1 MKYLKR
7 FNESVDFQERL
18 KDFCETHL
26 AYLLDEGFEVVLND
40 LDETYDCEITVKR
53 DDKGTFTWDEVKDHI
68 VPFIIHLNKE
78 YELYKSDECNDDEYL
93 PVKVGDIGYIQSE
106 LSSLYEPFSIE
117 KISDES
123 YEPFLGTAYLW
134 HSFKGRKFG
143 PDEYKNDMG
152 GRLSSIVIY
161 AALAN

>member
-18 KDFCETHL
+18 RDFCETHL

-40 LDETYDCEITVKR
+40 LDETYDCEITLKR
-53 DDKGTFTWDEVKDHI
+53 EDQRTFTWDGVKDHV

-78 YELYKSDECNDDEYL
+78 YELYKSDDCSDDEYL

-123 YEPFLGTAYLW
+123 YEPFLRYKIA
-134 HSFKGRKFG
+134 
-143 PDEYKNDMG
+143 PDTYKKDRQIYFYDMG
-152 GRLSSIVIY
+152 ARLSSVVIY
-161 AALAN
+161 AAITN

>member
-7 FNESVDFQERL
+7 FNESVDFEEKLR
-18 KDFCETHL
+18 DFCETHL

-40 LDETYDCEITVKR
+40 LDETYDCEITIKR
-53 DDKGTFTWDEVKDHI
+53 EDQRTFTWDEVKDHV

-78 YELYKSDECNDDEYL
+78 YKLYKSDDCSDDEYL

-123 YEPFLGTAYLW
+123 YEPFLRY
-134 HSFKGRKFG
+134 KIG
-143 PDEYKNDMG
+143 PDTYKNDYAIYARP
-152 GRLSSIVIY
+152 RLSSVVIY
-161 AALAN
+161 AAIAN

>member
-7 FNESVDFQERL
+7 FNESVDFEEKLR
-18 KDFCETHL
+18 DFCETHL

-40 LDETYDCEITVKR
+40 LDETYDCEITIKR
-53 DDKGTFTWDEVKDHI
+53 EDQRTFTWDEVKDHI

-78 YELYKSDECNDDEYL
+78 YELYKSEDCGDDEYL
-93 PVKVGDIGYIQSE
+93 PVKVGDVGYIQSE
-106 LSSLYEPFSIE
+106 LSTLYEPFSVE
-117 KISDES
+117 GISKAD
-123 YEPFLGTAYLW
+123 YEPFLGY
-134 HSFKGRKFG
+134 KIG

-152 GRLSSIVIY
+152 TRLSSIVIY

>member
-7 FNESVDFQERL
+7 FNESVDFEERL

-26 AYLLDEGFEVVLND
+26 AYLLDEGFEVVLID
-40 LDETYDCEITVKR
+40 LDETYDCEISIKR
-53 DDKGTFTWDEVKDHI
+53 ENERTFTWNEVKDHI

-78 YELYKSDECNDDEYL
+78 YELYKSEDYQPPYVE
-93 PVKVGDIGYIQSE
+93 VGDIGYIQSE
-106 LSSLYEPFSIE
+106 LSTLYEPFSIE

-123 YEPFLGTAYLW
+123 YEPFLRY
-134 HSFKGRKFG
+134 KIG
-143 PDEYKNDMG
+143 PDEYQNDMG
-152 GRLSSIVIY
+152 ARLSSIVIY

>member
-7 FNESVDFQERL
+7 FNESVDFEERL

-26 AYLLDEGFEVVLND
+26 AYLLDEGFEVVLQD
-40 LDETYDCEITVKR
+40 LNETYDSEITVKR
-53 DDKGTFTWDEVKDHI
+53 DDKGTFTWNEVKDHI

-78 YELYKSDECNDDEYL
+78 YKLYKTRG
-93 PVKVGDIGYIQSE
+93 VKINDIGYIQSE

-123 YEPFLGTAYLW
+123 YEPFLRY
-134 HSFKGRKFG
+134 KIG
-143 PDEYKNDMG
+143 PDEYQNDMG
-152 GRLSSIVIY
+152 ARLSSIVIY

>member
-26 AYLLDEGFEVVLND
+26 AYLLDEGFEVVLQD
-40 LDETYDCEITVKR
+40 LDETYDSEIIVKR
-53 DDKGTFTWDEVKDHI
+53 DDNVTFTWNEVKDHI

-78 YELYKSDECNDDEYL
+78 YELYKSDDCDDDEYL
-93 PVKVGDIGYIQSE
+93 PVKINDIGYIQSE
-106 LSSLYEPFSIE
+106 LSSLYEPFSVE
-117 KISDES
+117 EISKAD
-123 YEPFLGTAYLW
+123 YEPFLRY
-134 HSFKGRKFG
+134 KIG
-143 PDEYKNDMG
+143 PDSYQNDMG
-152 GRLSSIVIY
+152 TRLSSIVIY

>member
-26 AYLLDEGFEVVLND
+26 AYLLDEGFEVVLQD
-40 LDETYDCEITVKR
+40 LNETYDSEITVKR
-53 DDKGTFTWDEVKDHI
+53 DDKGTFTWNEVKDHI

-78 YELYKSDECNDDEYL
+78 YKLYKTRG
-93 PVKVGDIGYIQSE
+93 VKINDIGYIQSE

-123 YEPFLGTAYLW
+123 YEPFLRY
-134 HSFKGRKFG
+134 KIG
-143 PDEYKNDMG
+143 PDEYQNDMG
-152 GRLSSIVIY
+152 ARLSSIVIY

>member
-18 KDFCETHL
+18 RDFCETHL

-40 LDETYDCEITVKR
+40 LDETYDCEITLKR
-53 DDKGTFTWDEVKDHI
+53 EDQRTFTWDGVKDHV

-78 YELYKSDECNDDEYL
+78 YELYKSDDCSDDEYL

-123 YEPFLGTAYLW
+123 YEPFLRYKIA
-134 HSFKGRKFG
+134 
-143 PDEYKNDMG
+143 PDTYKKDRQIYFYDMG
-152 GRLSSIVIY
+152 ARLSSVVIY
-161 AALAN
+161 AAIAN

>member
-26 AYLLDEGFEVVLND
+26 AYLLDEGFEVGLND
-40 LDETYDCEITVKR
+40 LNETYDSEITIKR
-53 DDKGTFTWDEVKDHI
+53 EDERTFTWNEVKNHI

-78 YELYKSDECNDDEYL
+78 YKLYKTNG
-93 PVKVGDIGYIQSE
+93 VKINDIGYIQSE
-106 LSSLYEPFSIE
+106 LSSIYEPFSIKE
-117 KISDES
+117 ISDEN
-123 YEPFLGTAYLW
+123 YEPFLRY
-134 HSFKGRKFG
+134 KIG
-143 PDEYKNDMG
+143 PDKYQNDMG
-152 GRLSSIVIY
+152 ARLSSIVIY

>member
-7 FNESVDFQERL
+7 FNESVDFEERL
-18 KDFCETHL
+18 KDFCETRL

-40 LDETYDCEITVKR
+40 LDETYDCEITIKR
-53 DDKGTFTWDEVKDHI
+53 EDQRTFTWDEVKDHV

-78 YELYKSDECNDDEYL
+78 YELYKSDDCSDDEYL

-123 YEPFLGTAYLW
+123 YEPFLRYKIA
-134 HSFKGRKFG
+134 
-143 PDEYKNDMG
+143 PDTYKKDRQIYFYDMG
-152 GRLSSIVIY
+152 TRLSSIVIY
-161 AALAN
+161 AAIAN